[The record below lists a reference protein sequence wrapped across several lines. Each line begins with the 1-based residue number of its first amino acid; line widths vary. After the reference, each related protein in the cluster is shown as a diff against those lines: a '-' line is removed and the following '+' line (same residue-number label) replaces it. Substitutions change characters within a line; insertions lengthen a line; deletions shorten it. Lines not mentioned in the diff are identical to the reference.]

1 VAQPP
6 QAFFFRD
13 PGAPVVPGHFSSGNS
28 RWLTVEAV
36 YDFASI
42 ARKIQRPN
50 PKRGRSEGF
59 TLPPPFCGST
69 ALQMTLRRQRYRY
82 TH

>member
-1 VAQPP
+1 MAQPP
-6 QAFFFRD
+6 QAFFLAT
-13 PGAPVVPGHFSSGNS
+13 PELGHCSAGNS
-28 RWLTVEAV
+28 RSLTVEAV

-42 ARKIQRPN
+42 ARTIQRPN

-59 TLPPPFCGST
+59 TLPPPFCRST
-69 ALQMTLRRQRYRY
+69 ELQMTLRRQRYMY